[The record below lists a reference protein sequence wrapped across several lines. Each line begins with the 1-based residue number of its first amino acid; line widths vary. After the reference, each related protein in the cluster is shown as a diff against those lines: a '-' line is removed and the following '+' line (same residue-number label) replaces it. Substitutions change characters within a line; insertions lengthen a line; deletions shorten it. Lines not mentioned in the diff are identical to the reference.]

1 MNKCGR
7 WMERKKRVVPGEICT
22 ERLEKGKRDHR
33 KKIALNV
40 QKSAEAILPE
50 TGRAESTSA
59 KVPEERRTT

>member
-7 WMERKKRVVPGEICT
+7 WMERKKRVVSGEICT
-22 ERLEKGKRDHR
+22 DCPEEGKRDHR